1 MFPITSLGGSRT
13 DLPFSGML
21 LILPRK
27 GIGVLA
33 EDRRCGAHDGS
44 TIFFNR
50 AASKLSVVSGLEDKH
65 VTCLTI
71 RSDFH
76 VAPSSSS

>member
-1 MFPITSLGGSRT
+1 MFPITSRGGSRT

-27 GIGVLA
+27 GTAVLGD
-33 EDRRCGAHDGS
+33 DRRCGSHDGS

-50 AASKLSVVSGLEDKH
+50 AASKPSVVSGLEDKH

-71 RSDFH
+71 RSNSH
-76 VAPSSSS
+76 VAPSPSS